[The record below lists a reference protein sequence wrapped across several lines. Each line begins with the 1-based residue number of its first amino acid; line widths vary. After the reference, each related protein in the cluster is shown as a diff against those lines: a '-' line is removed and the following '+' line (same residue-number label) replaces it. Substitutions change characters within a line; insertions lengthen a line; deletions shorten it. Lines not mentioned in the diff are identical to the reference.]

1 MARKHVRPLI
11 FTSLMALGALGM
23 AGCSFQAG
31 AQVGSKPKAPTPPP
45 PAATAAPAPEPE
57 PEPAKPAV
65 IQPGPKKATVTVK
78 DGRLGI
84 PGAIEFEFGKATLRP
99 ESEPTLQAL
108 KEYME
113 QNKNLR
119 IRIEGHTDNVGQ
131 AADNLKLSQDR
142 ALAIVDWLEQH
153 GIPRD
158 RSLAVGFG
166 DTKPVANNATDEG
179 RAQNRRTEFHIAEV
193 GGKPFMGRDPSGGGE
208 VAPGQKAPAAKQ

>member
-1 MARKHVRPLI
+1 MARKQVRPLI

-31 AQVGSKPKAPTPPP
+31 AQMGSKPAAPPPPPP
-45 PAATAAPAPEPE
+45 PAAPVAQPEPAPAPTPKV
-57 PEPAKPAV
+57 EPA
-65 IQPGPKKATVTVK
+65 PKKSTVTVK

-84 PGAIEFEFGKATLRP
+84 PGHIVFEFGKATLRP

-131 AADNLKLSQDR
+131 PAANLKLSQDR
-142 ALAIVDWLEQH
+142 AMAIVEWLEQH

-166 DTKPVANNATDEG
+166 DTKPVANNATEEG
-179 RAQNRRTEFHIAEV
+179 RAENRRTEFHIAEV

-208 VAPGQKAPAAKQ
+208 IAPGQKAPAAKQ